1 MRLSRDQTIDFK
13 TVFNSEVGQRVMAVL
28 EDKLHYRSS
37 TAGLNP
43 DGSFDDTGT
52 VYREGE
58 RNALLFIKKQVSKKL
73 EKVQRQK
80 TEGENK

>member
-13 TVFNSEVGQRVMAVL
+13 TVFNSEAGQRVMAVL

-43 DGSFDDTGT
+43 DGSFDDTGHGISGG
-52 VYREGE
+52 REE
-58 RNALLFIKKQVSKKL
+58 RTSVHQEAGQQETGKGATTKDRRR
-73 EKVQRQK
+73 E
-80 TEGENK
+80 